1 MAYFIFYHYFL
12 KIQFLIFLLL
22 FMPKN
27 YTSNLGIYSQDKNLK
42 SYLQIKP
49 VLHLPHPTPSPQV
62 PFLCLFTVGCVSFQT
77 FSSCNGIWSSYH
89 AIACKT
95 QGVQRAPVRKPL
107 WLWTSRSSSSGS
119 LWPLIIS
126 RLLRW
131 LSSKSACRLRPFGS
145 QIFILFVPV
154 SL

>member
-89 AIACKT
+89 AIACKPRVCKELLLENHSDSGHP
-95 QGVQRAPVRKPL
+95 GVQVL
-107 WLWTSRSSSSGS
+107 VH
-119 LWPLIIS
+119 
-126 RLLRW
+126 
-131 LSSKSACRLRPFGS
+131 CDH
-145 QIFILFVPV
+145 
-154 SL
+154 